1 MKRKRISKKNQ
12 NLLQSIIFFGS
23 TILVISCL
31 IIYLWVYTE
40 IDETSLF
47 IEIQTSTVRQ
57 LENEIYEIKN
67 SIESLNRADAIAKRA
82 KEELKMVFT
91 DPETLNVFLN
101 LDKYKIFWL
110 DRIKNTRLE

>member
-1 MKRKRISKKNQ
+1 MKRKRMSKKNQ

-40 IDETSLF
+40 IDETLLF
-47 IEIQTSTVRQ
+47 IEIQTSTIRQ

-101 LDKYKIFWL
+101 LDKSKIF
-110 DRIKNTRLE
+110 

>member
-1 MKRKRISKKNQ
+1 MKRKRMSKKNQ

-40 IDETSLF
+40 IDETLLF
-47 IEIQTSTVRQ
+47 IEIQSSTIRQ

-101 LDKYKIFWL
+101 LDKSKIF
-110 DRIKNTRLE
+110 

>member
-1 MKRKRISKKNQ
+1 MRRKRMSKKNQ

-40 IDETSLF
+40 IDETLLL

-91 DPETLNVFLN
+91 EPETLNVFLN
-101 LDKYKIFWL
+101 LDKSRIF
-110 DRIKNTRLE
+110 

>member
-1 MKRKRISKKNQ
+1 MKSKRMSKKNQ

-67 SIESLNRADAIAKRA
+67 SIESLNRADAIAKKA

-91 DPETLNVFLN
+91 DPETLNVFFN
-101 LDKYKIFWL
+101 LEKRKIF
-110 DRIKNTRLE
+110 

>member
-1 MKRKRISKKNQ
+1 MKKKRISKKNQ
-12 NLLQSIIFFGS
+12 NILQSLIFFGS

-40 IDETSLF
+40 IDETLLF

-101 LDKYKIFWL
+101 IDNRRIF
-110 DRIKNTRLE
+110 

>member
-1 MKRKRISKKNQ
+1 MSKKNQ

-40 IDETSLF
+40 IDETLLF
-47 IEIQTSTVRQ
+47 IEIQTSTVRE
-57 LENEIYEIKN
+57 LKYEIYELKN

-82 KEELKMVFT
+82 KKE
-91 DPETLNVFLN
+91 
-101 LDKYKIFWL
+101 
-110 DRIKNTRLE
+110 

>member
-1 MKRKRISKKNQ
+1 MKRKRMSKKNQ
-12 NLLQSIIFFGS
+12 NLLKSIFFFGS

-91 DPETLNVFLN
+91 EPETLNVFLN
-101 LDKYKIFWL
+101 FNNHGIF
-110 DRIKNTRLE
+110 